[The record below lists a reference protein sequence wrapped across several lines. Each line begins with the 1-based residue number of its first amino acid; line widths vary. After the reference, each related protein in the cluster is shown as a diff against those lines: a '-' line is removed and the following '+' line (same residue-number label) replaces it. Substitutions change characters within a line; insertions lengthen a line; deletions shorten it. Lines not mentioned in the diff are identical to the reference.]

1 METVVQAVW
10 CEIRSGTCQC
20 EYCIVFR
27 KIKGRKEEEK
37 LLFEKIYEF
46 FILSKQ
52 ILIPFFKKKKII
64 YFSATSA
71 LSYFLLK

>member
-52 ILIPFFKKKKII
+52 ILIPF
-64 YFSATSA
+64 
-71 LSYFLLK
+71 